1 WLNKSYGD
9 WKGIKKTNTLQLT
22 QEILLETV
30 HDNDITQ
37 APTTH
42 TNDANTTA
50 PEPGPI
56 PTATAPA
63 ETATIPAVQL
73 DSGANPQRVTRFGP
87 TQQPAT
93 AAPIPRWQ
101 QDLRT
106 WDTDRHGTQPILRTR
121 TQTRL
126 ATANSESGRETA
138 TRETATRVRTTEVP
152 TEEEEEIDFTG
163 DQSGPLFN
171 ENDVANMMMNPD
183 LQWPD
188 LALQVTEE
196 MMENIVENKEAEDT
210 NYKEPK
216 NFQEAW
222 NHPDKYQR
230 DKWREAIRKEF
241 CDMIRR
247 GVWRKMKRRDL
258 PYGRRCIKCKWVF
271 KIKRNGVFRSR
282 LVACGYS
289 QIPGVD
295 FTEHFAPVINDITW
309 RILLVAM
316 MIWKLDAWLI
326 DVETAFLHGEFD
338 EGEQIFMNLPV
349 GYDLVDSSIDMSE
362 DCIELMKTAYG
373 TVQGARQWW
382 KKFVSILK
390 DIGFEGGDADPC
402 LMHWNSEH
410 GIVFIGLYVDDCL
423 CIGKPEA
430 LELVEAKLKEKG
442 LTLKTEKTLK
452 DYLSCDVSF
461 NEDRTKAVL
470 RQPHLLKT
478 LEEDFGEMVRNMPK
492 YKTPGTPGQGLVCSE
507 EGVTVTPEE
516 QKQFRSGTG
525 KLLYLVK
532 HTRPDIANAVR
543 ELSKVLDSTTPRA
556 MKEMKRIIKHVLDT
570 KGLGLKIEPVIGS
583 KGLLWNV
590 VAFSDSDYAGDPD
603 SRKSVSGFIV
613 YLCGVPICWRSK
625 AQRTVTLSSAEAEW
639 IALSEVAKEVL
650 FIAQILETMG
660 VKVEYPIVI
669 RVDNTAAIF
678 MATNVT
684 TNQRT
689 RHVDIRTKFVTQYT
703 GPDGILKIL
712 FVKGTDNESDIM
724 TKNVTGNLH
733 EKHIPK
739 MMTNIDEGTT
749 K

>member
-1 WLNKSYGD
+1 MK
-9 WKGIKKTNTLQLT
+9 
-22 QEILLETV
+22 
-30 HDNDITQ
+30 
-37 APTTH
+37 ATH
-42 TNDANTTA
+42 
-50 PEPGPI
+50 
-56 PTATAPA
+56 
-63 ETATIPAVQL
+63 
-73 DSGANPQRVTRFGP
+73 
-87 TQQPAT
+87 
-93 AAPIPRWQ
+93 
-101 QDLRT
+101 
-106 WDTDRHGTQPILRTR
+106 
-121 TQTRL
+121 
-126 ATANSESGRETA
+126 
-138 TRETATRVRTTEVP
+138 
-152 TEEEEEIDFTG
+152 
-163 DQSGPLFN
+163 
-171 ENDVANMMMNPD
+171 
-183 LQWPD
+183 
-188 LALQVTEE
+188 
-196 MMENIVENKEAEDT
+196 
-210 NYKEPK
+210 Y
-216 NFQEAW
+216 
-222 NHPDKYQR
+222 
-230 DKWREAIRKEF
+230 
-241 CDMIRR
+241 MIRR
-247 GVWRKMKRRDL
+247 GVWQKMKRRDL

-470 RQPHLLKT
+470 RQIHLLKT
-478 LEEDFGEMVRNMPK
+478 LEKDFGEM
-492 YKTPGTPGQGLVCSE
+492 
-507 EGVTVTPEE
+507 
-516 QKQFRSGTG
+516 
-525 KLLYLVK
+525 
-532 HTRPDIANAVR
+532 HTRPDTANAVR
-543 ELSKVLDSTTPRA
+543 ELSKVLDSTTLRA

-583 KGLLWNV
+583 KGVLWNV

-603 SRKSVSGFIV
+603 SRNH
-613 YLCGVPICWRSK
+613 
-625 AQRTVTLSSAEAEW
+625 AEAEW

-650 FIAQILETMG
+650 FIPQILETMG

-689 RHVDIRTKFVTQYT
+689 RHVDICTKFVTQYT